1 MYTRDYI
8 REQKTSGPGIKLP
21 IKWMALESIT
31 DGIFS
36 EKSDV
41 VIALHWIISEEVGQ
55 SHACSRIAERCQQIK
70 ASLPIDPYK
79 ERLIAA

>member
-1 MYTRDYI
+1 MYTKDYI

-41 VIALHWIISEEVGQ
+41 VIITALH
-55 SHACSRIAERCQQIK
+55 
-70 ASLPIDPYK
+70 
-79 ERLIAA
+79 